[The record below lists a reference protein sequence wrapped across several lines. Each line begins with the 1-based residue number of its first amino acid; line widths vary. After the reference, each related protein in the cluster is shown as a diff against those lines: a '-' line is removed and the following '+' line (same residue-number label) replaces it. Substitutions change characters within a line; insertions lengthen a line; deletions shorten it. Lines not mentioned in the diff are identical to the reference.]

1 MGQHTQEEMHMP
13 GSPIVHF
20 EFHGRDRGKL
30 EKFYSTLFGWNVEAQ
45 DNMEYGLIR
54 ETGSGGIGGGIGK
67 RDEGPMVV
75 IYMQVPDPM
84 ATIKQAEGMG
94 GKMLMP
100 PMEVPG
106 GPTIAMFA
114 DPEGN
119 PVGLVKGE

>member
-1 MGQHTQEEMHMP
+1 MAGR
-13 GSPIVHF
+13 PIVHF
-20 EFHGRDRGKL
+20 EFHGRDRQKLQDFYGKL
-30 EKFYSTLFGWNVEAQ
+30 FDWQVEPQ
-45 DNMEYGLIR
+45 DQMEYGLIR
-54 ETGSGGIGGGIGK
+54 ETGTGGIGGGIGK

-75 IYMQVPDPM
+75 IYMQVPDPA
-84 ATIKQAEGMG
+84 ATIKQAEAMG
-94 GKMLMP
+94 GTLLMP